1 MFISA
6 KVVQKLDFQQS
17 QLQKV
22 GIAPSQFSLFITFTA
37 NIWEIVKSFVK
48 IWNMT
53 FFKNISKFFG
63 IIWVECLS
71 GVKCVLYL
79 TNR

>member
-48 IWNMT
+48 I
-53 FFKNISKFFG
+53 
-63 IIWVECLS
+63 
-71 GVKCVLYL
+71 
-79 TNR
+79 

>member
-6 KVVQKLDFQQS
+6 KVIQKLVDFQQS
-17 QLQKV
+17 PLQNV
-22 GIAPSQFSLFITFTA
+22 GMAPSQFITFTA

-48 IWNMT
+48 IKNMT
-53 FFKNISKFFG
+53 FFKNIFKFFV

-71 GVKCVLYL
+71 GVKGVLYL